1 MSDCVCWLLAGW
13 LGCLVG
19 SSSAPLSASQCLCP
33 TSANSSIAI
42 NTNDNDNANNND
54 NANDNDKNNDKDNTN
69 DNDNANN
76 NANYNDNAIG
86 QSLPLPY
93 L

>member
-1 MSDCVCWLLAGW
+1 MFAGCWLAVGW

-19 SSSAPLSASQCLCP
+19 SSSAPLSASHYLYP

-42 NTNDNDNANNND
+42 NTN
-54 NANDNDKNNDKDNTN
+54 ANDNDNNKNNDKDNTN

-76 NANYNDNAIG
+76 NDNYNDNAIG